1 MHPKKIKEAFSRGEN
16 ITSLLKKIANN
27 SENTEEFIETAYDLQ
42 SGSYVKLLDSPEHK
56 AHKELYGKAIA
67 AEILSLT
74 DPGSIVEA
82 GIGEGTT
89 FSHVIKNMDNSIS
102 HAHGFDI
109 AWSRIATC
117 RNWLERS
124 GMHDMFLSVA
134 SLLHTPY
141 LDSSFD
147 VVYTSHTIEPNG
159 GSEEQILHEL
169 YRITSRYL
177 VLLEP
182 GYELA
187 SPEAQARMKEHG
199 YCRNL
204 AGCAEKL
211 GMKVVKH
218 ELFSQSINPMNP
230 TALIVIEK
238 NPDAESAVPK
248 LACPRF
254 GDPLED
260 FVDALYSEVSLRAYP
275 KIRGIPCLREM
286 DGIIA
291 SAYNQFTNS

>member
-1 MHPKKIKEAFSRGEN
+1 MQNMGN
-16 ITSLLKKIANN
+16 AN
-27 SENTEEFIETAYDLQ
+27 
-42 SGSYVKLLDSPEHK
+42 
-56 AHKELYGKAIA
+56 
-67 AEILSLT
+67 
-74 DPGSIVEA
+74 
-82 GIGEGTT
+82 
-89 FSHVIKNMDNSIS
+89 S

-117 RNWLERS
+117 RNWLEMS
-124 GMHDMFLSVA
+124 GIDNIFLSVA

-159 GSEEQILHEL
+159 GSEEQILREL

-187 SPEAQARMKEHG
+187 SPEAQARMEENG

-204 AGCAEKL
+204 AGCAEQL

-218 ELFSQSINPMNP
+218 ELFSQSVNPLNP

-238 NPDAESAVPK
+238 NPNAESAVPQ

-260 FVDALYSEVSLRAYP
+260 FEDALYSDVSLRAYP
-275 KIRGIPCLREM
+275 KIKGIPCLRKT

-291 SAYNQFTNS
+291 SAYKQFANY